1 MYIDTHCHLNFPQY
15 DADRAMVIGNA
26 KKAGV
31 KKFIN
36 PGVDLYSSKQA
47 IELAQKYPGVI
58 FAAIGIHPYEAQHD
72 PEVREMEKLLVS
84 SRPSPKGEWRDPSRM
99 RDLFSD
105 KLRDSSAA
113 LGMTTVVAIG
123 ECGLDYHQYKGERAL
138 GKKDKQK
145 RLFANQLEL
154 ALKHTLPV
162 IFHCR
167 DGFDDFF
174 NVLDSLP
181 RAPRGV
187 IHCFSG
193 GLQEVRDARKRGFF
207 IGIDGNVTYS
217 KHLQSIIT
225 SIPLSMIL
233 LETDAPYLTPIP
245 HRGTRNEPKYIPLIA
260 KEIARLL
267 GVSTKEV
274 EETTTTNARSL
285 FRI

>member
-15 DADRAMVIGNA
+15 DADRAMVVGNA

-31 KKFIN
+31 KRFVN

-58 FAAIGIHPYEAQHD
+58 FAAVGIHPYEAQHD
-72 PEVREMEKLLVS
+72 PEVRELERLLT
-84 SRPSPKGEWRDPSRM
+84 G
-99 RDLFSD
+99 
-105 KLRDSSAA
+105 
-113 LGMTTVVAIG
+113 VVAIG